1 MRSPRWR
8 TCSRAPNPLASMITV
23 MSPPFGRRLPRLI
36 AALASC
42 SALAALALPA
52 AATAVT
58 TLKTRTSTLTIYGKP
73 PAKLPGVATKTTV
86 APTTAGG
93 AAAPSITHVPTT
105 GTVRVPPVGTAPAP
119 AVAGAKA
126 PATPIGSTP
135 TRAPASS
142 AARRGAGLST
152 AAIVLAALAALLAL
166 VCAAWGIARLLA
178 YEPQWTVSARHMIA
192 EAGFRA
198 SSTWDEFSDWIR
210 LGH

>member
-1 MRSPRWR
+1 
-8 TCSRAPNPLASMITV
+8 MITA
-23 MSPPFGRRLPRLI
+23 MSRPFSRRLTRLI
-36 AALASC
+36 AALAGSG
-42 SALAALALPA
+42 AVAALALPA
-52 AATAVT
+52 PATAVT

-73 PAKLPGVATKTTV
+73 PAKLPGVGTKTTV
-86 APTTAGG
+86 TPSTAGG

-105 GTVRVPPVGTAPAP
+105 GTIRVPPIGTAPAP
-119 AVAGAKA
+119 AAAAPKA
-126 PATPIGSTP
+126 PAAPVGSTAA
-135 TRAPASS
+135 RAPART
-142 AARRGAGLST
+142 AARRGGGLST

-166 VCAAWGIARLLA
+166 ACAAWGVARLLA